1 MTYTLAN
8 NAISSLSIAIENF
21 KKFFYHGEEYSSSE
35 ENEAIK
41 ICITFLENALEL
53 LLKTILV
60 ENDPLIIYE
69 SPQSRAIQNACSRV
83 NESTRLEDILIS
95 EGNFKTIT
103 YSKAVEQYNKKF
115 HNSDKVYHTLTRLG
129 EVRNA
134 ITHFGIS
141 RINSKDELIIDI
153 INAFDIVYN
162 YLWPQLI
169 KIESIQHFFTSDD
182 WFVETVH
189 GVKPLFDENFI
200 YNNIVDFLD
209 ELMESSEEYAL
220 SCRLSDP
227 ASRIIEFVELMTIVL
242 DDRKFQELLKR
253 NNAEIVFHNTGDI
266 ASNSYFFDILLNGDF
281 FDSVY
286 SCYSRF
292 FNVTAF
298 CNECGAIFFLVVH
311 DNNELYLYG
320 NDSDSIWPSWSEP
333 EPDMLWINDFENG
346 LCQKMNLSKR
356 NILKAF
362 DSITRCAEDI

>member
-1 MTYTLAN
+1 MVYTLAT
-8 NAISSLSIAIENF
+8 NAISSLSIAIEFF
-21 KKFFYHGEEYSSSE
+21 KKFFYNGEEYSLSE

-53 LLKTILV
+53 LMKTILV
-60 ENDPLIIYE
+60 ESDPLSIYE
-69 SPQSRAIQNACSRV
+69 CPQSKAIQNALGRV
-83 NESTRLEDILIS
+83 TESTRLENILVS
-95 EGNFKTIT
+95 EGNFKTIK
-103 YSKAVEQYNKKF
+103 YSEAVKRYNASF
-115 HNSDKVYHTLTRLG
+115 HNSDKVFHVLTKLG

-141 RINSKDELIIDI
+141 RINSKNELIIDI
-153 INAFDIVYN
+153 INAFDIIYN
-162 YLWPQLI
+162 YLCPQLI
-169 KIESIQHFFTSDD
+169 EIESIQHFFTSDD
-182 WFVETVH
+182 WFVETIH
-189 GVKPLFDENFI
+189 GVKPLWNEEFI
-200 YNNIVDFLD
+200 YNNIIDFLD

-227 ASRIIEFVELMTIVL
+227 ASRINEFVELMTIVL

-253 NNAEIVFHNTGDI
+253 NNAEIVFHNTCDI
-266 ASNSYFFDILLNGDF
+266 AANNYFFDILLNGDF

-298 CNECGAIFFLVVH
+298 CNECGAIFFLVAH
-311 DNNELYLYG
+311 DKNELYLYG
-320 NDSDSIWPSWSEP
+320 NNSDSIWPSWSEP

-362 DSITRCAEDI
+362 DAIT